1 MYRLYIKEYENQF
14 NDIGPPVKYE
24 KYLLIFNTKF
34 NIGFKL
40 PISDSCSVCDSCKF
54 KDIDYIPYDVRLHQA
69 KAEQG
74 YKLLS
79 NAKKDSRNPD
89 FDYCVITYDLQQ
101 AMPLPKIPTEKVFYL
116 RQLWVYNLGFHVCNN
131 NKGFMCM
138 WPENIASRGA
148 CEIGSCVSK
157 VLLTT
162 QMVENK
168 KKLWFFSDSC
178 SGQNKS
184 MVVFTLYY
192 ILVHIGK
199 FDEIIHS
206 FLVPGHTFMPSDSDF
221 GVIEKK
227 ARKQDYFFCLDDW
240 KNLSG
245 TVGLKI
251 HLMLLTWKSQI
262 F

>member
-1 MYRLYIKEYENQF
+1 MFPRYTSHYSRNKNPNKGFIRSVSSVREMYKLYIKEYENQF

-40 PISDSCSVCDSCKF
+40 PISDSYSVCDSCKF
-54 KDIDYIPYDVRLHQA
+54 KDIDIPYDVRLHQA

-148 CEIGSCVSK
+148 CEIGSCVLK

-162 QMVENK
+162 QMVEN
-168 KKLWFFSDSC
+168 
-178 SGQNKS
+178 SGQNKN
-184 MVVFTLYY
+184 MVVFTLYN

-221 GVIEKK
+221 GVI
-227 ARKQDYFFCLDDW
+227 
-240 KNLSG
+240 
-245 TVGLKI
+245 
-251 HLMLLTWKSQI
+251 
-262 F
+262 